1 MWQEI
6 FSTWTGQ
13 RFKTPSCA
21 VSVTLTRPSCTSINH
36 MTIFSCT
43 SAGRV
48 KCKKVYDGNQ
58 TYVLLLNCCCASDH
72 LVAHMNL
79 VGNFVYVDLLVGI
92 CEKWVYRNSTQ
103 MMRLLVQL
111 FTHVNELQLTA
122 EALRQECLSSIL
134 FTINISGIQQLIHT
148 FKKLISVTIKNSKSQ
163 TKRIDKNTSPH
174 YCIIL

>member
-1 MWQEI
+1 MLQEI

-13 RFKTPSCA
+13 RFKTSSCA
-21 VSVTLTRPSCTSINH
+21 VSVTVTRPSCTSINH

-48 KCKKVYDGNQ
+48 KFKKVYDGNQ
-58 TYVLLLNCCCASDH
+58 TYVHLLNCCCASDH

-79 VGNFVYVDLLVGI
+79 VGNLQQCFVYVDLLVGI
-92 CEKWVYRNSTQ
+92 CENWVNRNSAQ

-122 EALRQECLSSIL
+122 EALRQKCLSYYRQFS
-134 FTINISGIQQLIHT
+134 
-148 FKKLISVTIKNSKSQ
+148 SVHNKHQ
-163 TKRIDKNTSPH
+163 
-174 YCIIL
+174 